1 MSEMICL
8 FNVEINLFNAIIL
21 SIEHMFA
28 IEGTYAKLCHCK
40 KQR

>member
-1 MSEMICL
+1 MICL

-40 KQR
+40 KQK

>member
-1 MSEMICL
+1 MICL

-28 IEGTYAKLCHCK
+28 TEGTYAKLCHCK
-40 KQR
+40 K

>member
-1 MSEMICL
+1 MICL

-28 IEGTYAKLCHCK
+28 TEENYAKLCHCK
-40 KQR
+40 K

>member
-21 SIEHMFA
+21 SIEHMFVM
-28 IEGTYAKLCHCK
+28 EETYAKLCHCK

>member
-21 SIEHMFA
+21 YIERMFA
-28 IEGTYAKLCHCK
+28 MEITYAKLCHCK
-40 KQR
+40 K

>member
-40 KQR
+40 KQK

>member
-21 SIEHMFA
+21 SIEHTFVTK
-28 IEGTYAKLCHCK
+28 ETYAKLCHCK
-40 KQR
+40 K